1 MSRPSVSPG
10 VVDTL
15 SAAVPPRAKK
25 RLEAEP
31 NLADTWRWESKGEAW
46 TVTTDGGEAVRVR
59 VADGVIRSAEAWTC
73 TCPLGPRCLHVLAVA
88 RVLPLSTA
96 EEPAPFRQTEPSPPT
111 VAPQPAAP
119 GIAESDGNQAE
130 SHTQNAPATV
140 APSVIDA
147 VPALAPGA
155 QRALRSLERD
165 LEDLLG
171 VGLQG
176 ASPTLLAR
184 LRRAVHGIR
193 LEGLARLHG
202 AAQGVL
208 RASTRLSAGKAFDEP
223 LLPVAL
229 ECLWV
234 ADGLARWGARADLMG
249 EARRA
254 YSPSAQLR
262 VGGLCTEP
270 IIGGTGK
277 GALNG
282 VRTHLIG
289 YDGRL
294 YSTTDLRPRPP
305 AAVSGVETAAVP
317 LTGAT
322 LSHRELSRGGL
333 FLRDPSVS
341 SDGRLS
347 SSKSSSAVRAEG
359 THWWEEPVRAR
370 FEVSPAQQL
379 VELGD
384 ASGTDGLLF
393 VRFVV
398 LGVSEGSCRVQLQGG
413 SEALLLPPESHSA
426 VARANLGLLAR
437 ARGMG
442 FWGIGRKVVAAYP
455 AIRLLALSR
464 GPGVEAQAR
473 AWPAD
478 WRGVCNIAFDA
489 LQASWLGVESLT
501 PVELE
506 PNEAAEDPMAA
517 ARSRLVTALLA
528 GRSALPASAISGVE
542 AEMRE
547 LRAAGLG
554 TMAEAMGGL
563 LAARSGAGEPLR
575 LSMLRLLLVEAAISE
590 SLGRAAWEAPWDN
603 PQWLPAGQE
612 VGG

>member
-1 MSRPSVSPG
+1 MSRPSVSPS
-10 VVDTL
+10 VIDTL

-31 NLADTWRWESKGEAW
+31 NLAEPWRWESKDEAW
-46 TVTTDGGEAVRVR
+46 TVTTDGGETVRVQ
-59 VADGVIRSAEAWTC
+59 VTDGVIRAAEAWTC

-96 EEPAPFRQTEPSPPT
+96 EEPAPGGQTELSPPT
-111 VAPQPAAP
+111 VAAQPVTPGLAAF
-119 GIAESDGNQAE
+119 EGNQAQPP
-130 SHTQNAPATV
+130 TQNAPAIE
-140 APSVIDA
+140 APSVVDA
-147 VPALAPGA
+147 VPALEPGA
-155 QRALRSLERD
+155 QRALRALERD

-171 VGLQG
+171 VGLQV

-208 RASTRLSAGKAFDEP
+208 RASTRLSAGKAYDEP

-229 ECLWV
+229 ECLSV
-234 ADGLARWGARADLMG
+234 VDGLARWGARADLVG

-270 IIGGTGK
+270 VIGGTGK

-305 AAVSGVETAAVP
+305 AAVSGVEGSAVP

-322 LSHRELSRGGL
+322 LTHRELSRGGL

-347 SSKSSSAVRAEG
+347 SSKSTSAVRAEG
-359 THWWEEPVRAR
+359 AHWWEEPVRTR

-384 ASGTDGLLF
+384 GSGTDGLLF

-398 LGVSEGSCRVQLQGG
+398 QGVSEGACRARLQYG
-413 SEALLLPPESHSA
+413 SEAVLLPAESHSA
-426 VARANLGLLAR
+426 VAHANLKLLAR

-455 AIRLLALSR
+455 TIRLLALSR
-464 GPGVEAQAR
+464 GPGVEGGMR
-473 AWPAD
+473 AWPPD
-478 WRGVCNIAFDA
+478 WRGVCNIGFDA
-489 LQASWLGVESLT
+489 LQASWLGVEAMN
-501 PVELE
+501 PVEVAPL
-506 PNEAAEDPMAA
+506 EAAEDPMAA
-517 ARSRLVTALLA
+517 ARSRLVTVLLA
-528 GRSALPASAISGVE
+528 GRSALPASAIPGVE

-547 LRAAGLG
+547 LKAAGLG
-554 TMAEAMGGL
+554 TMAQAMGGL

-575 LSMLRLLLVEAAISE
+575 LSMLRLLVVEAAISE

-603 PQWLPAGQE
+603 PQSLPAIEGL
-612 VGG
+612 GG